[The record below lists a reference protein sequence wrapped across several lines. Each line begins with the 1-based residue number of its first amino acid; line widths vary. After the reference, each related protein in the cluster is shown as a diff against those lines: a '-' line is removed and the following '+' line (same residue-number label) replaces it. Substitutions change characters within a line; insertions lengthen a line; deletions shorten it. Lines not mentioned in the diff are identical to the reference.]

1 MNQVM
6 TLLRQL
12 EAHVQEEIGAQS
24 RVLAALEAQ
33 GEALRSHESARIVAA
48 TSTLDAEIMAQA
60 RRTERRNELLSALA
74 AAWSLPTGT
83 LTIGSIVQRVGDE
96 GRRLARQREE
106 LAATVGNVARQSR
119 RNGLVAR
126 LHQRVTS
133 EVLQAVLVESG
144 DNAVL
149 AEGGA
154 LVDAEG

>member
-83 LTIGSIVQRVGDE
+83 LTLGSIVQRVGDE

-144 DNAVL
+144 DDAVL

>member
-48 TSTLDAEIMAQA
+48 TAALDSEIAAQA
-60 RRTERRNELLSALA
+60 KRSERRVELLSALA
-74 AAWSLPTGT
+74 AVWSLPAGT
-83 LTIGSIVQRVGDE
+83 LTLGSIVQRVGDE

-106 LAATVGNVARQSR
+106 LTATVGSVARQSR
-119 RNGLVAR
+119 RNRLVAR

-133 EVLQAVLVESG
+133 DILQAVLVENGSES
-144 DNAVL
+144 VL

>member
-83 LTIGSIVQRVGDE
+83 LTLGSIVQRVGDE

>member
-33 GEALRSHESARIVAA
+33 GEALRSHESARIVTATAA
-48 TSTLDAEIMAQA
+48 LDSEIAAQA
-60 RRTERRNELLSALA
+60 RRAERRNELLTSLA
-74 AAWSLPTGT
+74 TAWGLPAGT
-83 LTIGSIVQRVGDE
+83 LTLGSIVQRVGDE
-96 GRRLARQREE
+96 GRRLARQRDE
-106 LAATVGNVARQSR
+106 LAETVGNVARQSR

-144 DNAVL
+144 SEAVL

>member
-33 GEALRSHESARIVAA
+33 GEALRSHESARIVTATAA
-48 TSTLDAEIMAQA
+48 LDSEIAAQA
-60 RRTERRNELLSALA
+60 RRAERRNELLTSLA
-74 AAWSLPTGT
+74 TAWNLPAGT
-83 LTIGSIVQRVGDE
+83 LTLGSIVQRVGDE
-96 GRRLARQREE
+96 GRRLARQRDE
-106 LAATVGNVARQSR
+106 LAETVGNVARQSR

-144 DNAVL
+144 SEAVL

>member
-83 LTIGSIVQRVGDE
+83 LTLGSIVQASATRAAGS
-96 GRRLARQREE
+96 RASARSSPRPW
-106 LAATVGNVARQSR
+106 ATSRARAGATASSR
-119 RNGLVAR
+119 GC
-126 LHQRVTS
+126 TS
-133 EVLQAVLVESG
+133 A
-144 DNAVL
+144 
-149 AEGGA
+149 
-154 LVDAEG
+154 

>member
-74 AAWSLPTGT
+74 VAWGLPAAT
-83 LTIGSIVQRVGDE
+83 LTLGSIVQRVGDE

-106 LAATVGNVARQSR
+106 LAATVGNVTRQSR

-144 DNAVL
+144 NSAVL
-149 AEGGA
+149 AEGGV